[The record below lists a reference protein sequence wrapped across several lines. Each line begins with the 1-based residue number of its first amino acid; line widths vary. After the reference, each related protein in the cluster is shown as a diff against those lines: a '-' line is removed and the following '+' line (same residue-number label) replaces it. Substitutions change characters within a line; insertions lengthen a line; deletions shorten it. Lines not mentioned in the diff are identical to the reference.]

1 MIRPVPLR
9 ILPASVGGL
18 DRVPE
23 RPFGREHGQEMAAGE
38 RVIMDRPAVEEAL
51 AGLAEAIHEAEPA
64 ADDLLVV
71 GIRRRGVELARRVAA
86 GIGELAGRDVAT
98 GSLDITLYR
107 DDFAQIGPR
116 PVIGP
121 TEIPGEIDDRRVVIV
136 DDVLYTGRTVRA
148 AMDELA
154 DFGRPRR
161 IELCVLVDRGGR
173 ELPIQPDY
181 VGRRVEVEPGWEVA
195 VAVPDQ
201 DGELAVRLVPLEE
214 GER

>member
-1 MIRPVPLR
+1 MSTGPRT
-9 ILPASVGGL
+9 
-18 DRVPE
+18 
-23 RPFGREHGQEMAAGE
+23 
-38 RVIMDRPAVEEAL
+38 IMDRAEVEETIASL
-51 AGLAEAIHEAEPA
+51 ARAVWEEEPDA
-64 ADDLLVV
+64 GDLVVV
-71 GIRRRGVELARRVAA
+71 GIRRRGVELARRLAEE
-86 GIGELAGRDVAT
+86 IGDRAGREIPT

-121 TEIPGEIDDRRVVIV
+121 TEIPGEITDRRVVIV

-173 ELPIQPDY
+173 ELPIQPDH
-181 VGRRVEVEPGWEVA
+181 VGRQVEVEPGWEVA
-195 VAVPDQ
+195 VSVMEQ
-201 DGELAVRLVPLEE
+201 DGELAVRLVRAGDGADAVAAE
-214 GER
+214 GEA